1 MSYSKMDRSVFK
13 ASRLEDSGNADYQ
26 YWFDKSIAERL
37 AAAAVM
43 IAVSFREPD
52 FLSKRLTVKFFLPV
66 NRIIQAIMKTFPRR
80 KNEQFIYQRPAP
92 YVVLRESPKYF
103 CPI

>member
-1 MSYSKMDRSVFK
+1 MSYSKMDKSVFK

-52 FLSKRLTVKFFLPV
+52 FLSKPV
-66 NRIIQAIMKTFPRR
+66 DRTIFSAR
-80 KNEQFIYQRPAP
+80 KLN
-92 YVVLRESPKYF
+92 K
-103 CPI
+103 